1 METAISGTDMK
12 TREVMNM
19 KSKLIE
25 LRNAIEKLENAIDC
39 RIEIL
44 NKDCIELPNGCILKT
59 INDRVSFIDEANTM
73 IENAK
78 CIEEKVSYLQ
88 KETCLLEKTIAML
101 VQQKSKKYL
110 MLSEKEEQVGATGYF
125 QTQSHLQATNQEV
138 AITNELKENALKEIS
153 RSVIEMKN
161 VLNNQQSKL
170 QPMVRVNLSNL
181 YWKY

>member
-1 METAISGTDMK
+1 
-12 TREVMNM
+12 M
-19 KSKLIE
+19 KSKEVTNMKDGLIE
-25 LRNAIEKLENAIDC
+25 LRNVIEKLEKSIDC

-59 INDRVSFIDEANTM
+59 VKDRLSFVDEANTV

-78 CIEEKVSYLQ
+78 CTEEKVSYLQ
-88 KETCLLEKTIAML
+88 KETCILENTITML

-110 MLSEKEEQVGATGYF
+110 MLSEKEEQVGAKGYF

-138 AITNELKENALKEIS
+138 AKTNELKENALKEIS
-153 RSVIEMKN
+153 RSVIDLKN

-170 QPMVRVNLSNL
+170 QPMVRLSLSKL
-181 YWKY
+181 Y